1 MIFVEEKEIYGII
14 YMVRNKINDKKYI
27 GQTINSFKERY
38 RGNLEKYT
46 ENEHLRNSIKKYGI
60 ENFEIIEVFDI
71 AHDKCELDELEKYYI
86 NYYKT
91 YEEEYGYNK
100 TLGGEGG
107 IPNEQARESM
117 RKAKQRYKEDN
128 ESQGTAYWQNPE
140 FIELM
145 SSVTSGEKNGMYGKK
160 HTEET
165 KRKISENK
173 KGKLVGE
180 NSPHWGKPKS
190 EETRKKISLSRKGKY
205 TGADNHMYGKTL
217 SEENRRKIA
226 ESNRRRSGAN
236 SSVAKKVKCV
246 NTDEVFVSATEAS
259 KHFGL
264 KGDYVA
270 RVARGERKSVKHP
283 TTGEKL
289 IFVYI

>member
-173 KGKLVGE
+173 KGKLAGE

-190 EETRKKISLSRKGKY
+190 EESRRKMSLSRKGKY
-205 TGADNHMYGKTL
+205 TGKDNPMYGKTHT
-217 SEENRRKIA
+217 EEARRKMS
-226 ESNRRRSGAN
+226 EAN
-236 SSVAKKVKCV
+236 KGRTGEKSHASKKVKCV
-246 NTDEVFVSATEAS
+246 STNEVFVSATEAG

-264 KGDYVA
+264 KGNYVA
-270 RVARGERKSVKHP
+270 RVARGERKSVSHP

-289 IFVYI
+289 LFIYI